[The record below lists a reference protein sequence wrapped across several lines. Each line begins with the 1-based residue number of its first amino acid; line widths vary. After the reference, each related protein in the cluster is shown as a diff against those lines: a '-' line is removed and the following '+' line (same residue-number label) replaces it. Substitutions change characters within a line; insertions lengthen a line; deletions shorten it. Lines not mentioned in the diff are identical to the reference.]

1 MALLHSC
8 EAVGWG
14 VCPTEDNVRDAPWGC
29 AAWRDWDQV
38 PGAPRPP
45 WILNLGQQDELQAHQ
60 LPWPT
65 RAKVGKDVSPPLL
78 VGNWRPEISPGWPNR
93 REAGRG

>member
-1 MALLHSC
+1 MHSC

-78 VGNWRPEISPGWPNR
+78 VGNWSPEISPGWPNR
-93 REAGRG
+93 RGAGRG